1 MTYKKFL
8 NKSWRQTLD
17 DFEQKLSTTGLIERS
32 ARSSCPRSPRTADN
46 VATIQDTDNVNL

>member
-1 MTYKKFL
+1 
-8 NKSWRQTLD
+8 LD